1 MAYGSSC
8 MPEWEDNTTV
18 LAQKCVVFAND
29 DVWQL
34 TEPDYH
40 IFLPV
45 EKFSVKNT
53 YKDYNVYRQ

>member
-1 MAYGSSC
+1 